1 MVFYFIL
8 RCFKIFFRGT
18 FCFDL
23 GRRFINTLVNYHAN
37 FHATVVHFQC
47 TWVGYYLIKSSYVIY
62 QKKKKKNYHA
72 KFGTFLLQNER
83 QKKSGSFISTSIL
96 NIFFFFNLGFPLG
109 APITYQFKKIK
120 IKKIKINEGLIVL

>member
-8 RCFKIFFRGT
+8 GCFKIFFRGT
-18 FCFDL
+18 SCFDL

-47 TWVGYYLIKSSYVIY
+47 TWVGYSLIKSSKVIY
-62 QKKKKKNYHA
+62 IKKKKKIMLNLELFFSRMKDRKRVA
-72 KFGTFLLQNER
+72 PLLLQAFLI
-83 QKKSGSFISTSIL
+83 SF
-96 NIFFFFNLGFPLG
+96 FFFFNLGFPLG

-120 IKKIKINEGLIVL
+120 IKTSQNQ